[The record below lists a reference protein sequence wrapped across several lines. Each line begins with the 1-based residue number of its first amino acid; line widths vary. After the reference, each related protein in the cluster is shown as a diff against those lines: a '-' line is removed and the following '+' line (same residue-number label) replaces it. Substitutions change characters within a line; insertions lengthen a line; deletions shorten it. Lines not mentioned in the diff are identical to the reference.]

1 MKTFKIKMEDKA
13 AFISRIGKLG
23 IQVAS
28 NNIKDDL
35 VTNSF
40 IVQTDDPEEIRVIK
54 SVLKS
59 SPKINDLK
67 EMISRII
74 KEEVNKRLEK

>member
-13 AFISRIGKLG
+13 AFINKIEKLG
-23 IQVAS
+23 IKVAS

-35 VTNSF
+35 LTNTF
-40 IVQTDDPEEIRVIK
+40 MIQTEDPEEIRVIK

-67 EMISRII
+67 EMISKII
-74 KEEVNKRLEK
+74 KEEVAKRLEK

>member
-13 AFISRIGKLG
+13 AFINRIGKLG
-23 IQVAS
+23 VSVAT

-40 IVQTDDPEEIRVIK
+40 MVQTDDPEEIRVIK

-67 EMISRII
+67 ETIKNII
-74 KEEVNKRLEK
+74 KEEIQKRLEM

>member
-1 MKTFKIKMEDKA
+1 MKTFRIKMEDKA
-13 AFISRIGKLG
+13 AFINRIEKLG
-23 IQVAS
+23 ISVAT

-40 IVQTDDPEEIRVIK
+40 MVQTDDPEEIRVIK

-67 EMISRII
+67 EIISKII
-74 KEEVNKRLEK
+74 KEEINKRLEK

>member
-1 MKTFKIKMEDKA
+1 MEDKA
-13 AFISRIGKLG
+13 AFINRIEKLG
-23 IQVAS
+23 ISVAT

-40 IVQTDDPEEIRVIK
+40 MVQTDNPEEIRVIK

-67 EMISRII
+67 EIISKII
-74 KEEVNKRLEK
+74 KEEINKRLEK

>member
-13 AFISRIGKLG
+13 AFINKIEKLG
-23 IQVAS
+23 VVVAS

-35 VTNSF
+35 LTNSF
-40 IVQTDDPEEIRVIK
+40 MVQTEDPEEIRVIK

-59 SPKINDLK
+59 SPKMNDLK

-74 KEEVNKRLEK
+74 KEEVQKRLEK

>member
-13 AFISRIGKLG
+13 AFINRIEKLG
-23 IQVAS
+23 ISVAT

-40 IVQTDDPEEIRVIK
+40 MVQTDDPEEIRVIK

-67 EMISRII
+67 EIISKII
-74 KEEVNKRLEK
+74 KEEINKRLEK

>member
-1 MKTFKIKMEDKA
+1 MKTFRIKMEDKA
-13 AFISRIGKLG
+13 AFINRIEKLG
-23 IQVAS
+23 ISVAT

-40 IVQTDDPEEIRVIK
+40 MVQTDNPEEIRVIK

-67 EMISRII
+67 EIISKII
-74 KEEVNKRLEK
+74 KEEINKRLEK